1 MILAGFCIAGF
12 WGAAG
17 GGAHTGAGAGD
28 WQTVGGRGFSFE
40 APAGWKVARAERRVT
55 ATHDSELVQ
64 VATFPLLKPYDAR
77 LFGRVA
83 VELRSRMREIAGQT
97 NGHLSRERT
106 VTADGVRSHAYDVT
120 VGDHIDEYTFLLN
133 GKREY
138 LLLCRRSSEDRAAAC
153 SRLVTSFSR
162 A

>member
-1 MILAGFCIAGF
+1 MILAGFSVAGC
-12 WGAAG
+12 GGSHTAAQ
-17 GGAHTGAGAGD
+17 AGD
-28 WQTVGGRGFSFE
+28 WQTVGGRGFRFE
-40 APAGWKVARAERRVT
+40 APSGWKVERAARRVT

-77 LFGRVA
+77 LFTRVA

-97 NGHLSRERT
+97 KGRLSGERT

-120 VGDHIDEYTFLLN
+120 VGDHVDEYTFLLN

-138 LLLCRRSSEDRAAAC
+138 LLLCRRRSGDRAAAC